1 MFNAVSGL
9 TPEVDI
15 MKYCIGVP
23 VQLKAKHLRCIS
35 KTGIKLEALLRA
47 QLWVAD
53 FKSFY
58 PMMLSIRRKLGN
70 IRSPECRASICF
82 DQKSASKVPGQAN
95 ATADVGETAINFMK
109 LKLSFVVTG
118 RFRLKITVIETC
130 PAIVRE
136 SSRDR

>member
-70 IRSPECRASICF
+70 IRSSECRASICF
-82 DQKSASKVPGQAN
+82 RSEEHTSELQSLMRISYAV
-95 ATADVGETAINFMK
+95 FC
-109 LKLSFVVTG
+109 LKKKKNL
-118 RFRLKITVIETC
+118 
-130 PAIVRE
+130 
-136 SSRDR
+136 